1 MDLIPINLKSNEM
14 ALNNCLYISSAL
26 AKDPSTVVHVRIK
39 GRIIKCMFS
48 QIIDATNV
56 GASKNLREYLGL
68 DLVNP
73 VKVEPTEPLRQD
85 KYGLTLMQI

>member
-14 ALNNCLYISSAL
+14 ALKNCLYISSKL
-26 AKDPSTVVHVRIK
+26 AKDPSSVVHVKIK

-48 QIIDATNV
+48 PIIDNSNL

-73 VKVEPTEPLRQD
+73 VRVEPA
-85 KYGLTLMQI
+85 